1 MAWKWELGGAARW
14 RIARVERMHVR
25 IGRPAP
31 GATCICM
38 SHFRHALHTCVL
50 LGGQAPVQAEVQV
63 SALPNLIIIDI
74 ALMAEACS
82 GEEPLVYVIDWQ
94 ILAAPH
100 PNVSKKKKNVHF

>member
-1 MAWKWELGGAARW
+1 
-14 RIARVERMHVR
+14 
-25 IGRPAP
+25 
-31 GATCICM
+31 M

-50 LGGQAPVQAEVQV
+50 LGQAPVQAEVQV

-100 PNVSKKKKNVHF
+100 PNVSKKKKKCSLLIYTKVKNPMN

>member
-1 MAWKWELGGAARW
+1 
-14 RIARVERMHVR
+14 
-25 IGRPAP
+25 
-31 GATCICM
+31 
-38 SHFRHALHTCVL
+38 
-50 LGGQAPVQAEVQV
+50 V

-100 PNVSKKKKNVHF
+100 PNVSKKKKKCSLLIYTKVKNP